1 MRKFVIIVLASVL
14 ALSASV
20 ASAKS
25 FAAPEFTSV
34 DVALVKLPFAVER
47 PAGPNGG
54 SKSYTH
60 GWLVRLHGSR
70 FPATA
75 VAWKLFIGDTR
86 IEEYGSFDG
95 GAYFV
100 VYERSEL
107 DALAGKPIRVE
118 IRAGDS
124 HTSPAKMPAV
134 VADGAAIPFDEALGR
149 K

>member
-1 MRKFVIIVLASVL
+1 MRSFIVIMIVATL
-14 ALSASV
+14 ALTASF
-20 ASAKS
+20 AAAKT

-47 PAGPNGG
+47 PAGPAGG

-60 GWLVRLHGSR
+60 GYLVRLHGTR

-75 VAWKLFIGDTR
+75 VAWQLWFGDTR

-100 VYERSEL
+100 VYERAEL
-107 DALAGKPIRVE
+107 DALAGKPIRVS
-118 IRAGDS
+118 IRAGEF
-124 HTSPAKMPAV
+124 HPSPAKLV
-134 VADGAAIPFDEALGR
+134 VSGVDGAAMPFDQALAR

>member
-1 MRKFVIIVLASVL
+1 MRKFMILVLAAALVL
-14 ALSASV
+14 AASL
-20 ASAKS
+20 ATAKS

-47 PAGPNGG
+47 PAGPDGG

-60 GWLVRLHGSR
+60 GYLVRLHGTR

-75 VAWKLFIGDTR
+75 VVWQLWFGDTR
-86 IEEYGSFDG
+86 IEEYGSFEG

-100 VYERSEL
+100 VYERAEL
-107 DALAGKPIRVE
+107 DALAGKPIRVS
-118 IRAGDS
+118 IRAGEFFP
-124 HTSPAKMPAV
+124 SPAKLV
-134 VADGAAIPFDEALGR
+134 VAGVDGAALPFDQALAR